1 MLELLS
7 LNGTTPLAIV
17 KATIREVMQ
26 LLKLEDNGI
35 FQREELYLNCT
46 FLDFVEGCLAAR
58 SNHQITKEP

>member
-1 MLELLS
+1 
-7 LNGTTPLAIV
+7 
-17 KATIREVMQ
+17 MQ